1 MSLPLYQRTRNTP
14 KVNVSVARNLD
25 ILLIPI
31 KKGKYATMIRC
42 LDVISECRN
51 VHRIDRH
58 NLKSMLIPLLL
69 PRLMLSSKCPQNQQ
83 AQNSPQTAKC
93 ALLCYGDIKEVFVCY
108 DPMKRRI
115 LSHNLFLFKH
125 ECYFLFVL
133 PSSSSASFLPI
144 FPPISEHQFLR
155 ISYREL
161 FTS

>member
-83 AQNSPQTAKC
+83 SQNSPQTAKC

-115 LSHNLFLFKH
+115 FCLIIWSCLNMNVTFCSCFPLPLLLHFCPFFLL
-125 ECYFLFVL
+125 YQNTN
-133 PSSSSASFLPI
+133 S
-144 FPPISEHQFLR
+144 
-155 ISYREL
+155 
-161 FTS
+161 